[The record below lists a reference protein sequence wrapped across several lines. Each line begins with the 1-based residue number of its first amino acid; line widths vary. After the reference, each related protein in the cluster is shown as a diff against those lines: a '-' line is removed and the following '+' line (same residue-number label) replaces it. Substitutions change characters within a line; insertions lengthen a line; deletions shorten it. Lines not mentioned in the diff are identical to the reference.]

1 MPMTIDGNGSI
12 TGLVAGGLPDA
23 TIVQADLATG
33 VAGNGPAFL
42 VYGNANQTGL
52 TSAATTKAAFNV
64 EAFDTNNNFDSTTNY
79 RFTPTVAGYY
89 QLNFCCYVTGS
100 SITAAEPFIYKNGSA
115 YSSGQYVFATT
126 AATLLTVSNIIYFNG
141 SSDYAEFYM
150 FASTSAGTYTI
161 NHSLIYTYASGALV
175 RAA

>member
-23 TIVQADLATG
+23 TIVQADLATN

-42 VYGNANQTGL
+42 VYGSANQTNV
-52 TSAATTKAAFNV
+52 TPSTNTKIAFNT

-89 QLNFCCYVTGS
+89 QLNLCCYVTGS
-100 SITAAEPFIYKNGSA
+100 SITAAEPFIHKNGSA
-115 YSSGQYVFATT
+115 YSSGQYVSATVAASILT
-126 AATLLTVSNIIYFNG
+126 ASNIIYFNG

-150 FASTSAGTYTI
+150 YATTSAGNYTI